1 MDAAHT
7 PERRDLGVSRIGSGA
22 ITTGS
27 LTLAAFLVALALAVI
42 ILVIFGIGE
51 RGTAI
56 ALRATARWSFLLFW
70 SAYAGGAIACLWPR
84 LNGLARLFA
93 VSALET
99 N

>member
-7 PERRDLGVSRIGSGA
+7 PEPHDLGVSRIGWGS
-22 ITTGS
+22 ITTVS

-70 SAYAGGAIACLWPR
+70 SAYAGGAIAWLWR
-84 LNGLARLFA
+84 T
-93 VSALET
+93 S
-99 N
+99 